1 MRKFVGLIYLLYS
14 GLIFF
19 LLMLLVC
26 PFIVLSTALFKE
38 KTGRKTA
45 FFFLKVW
52 AWGFSLSTFLWF
64 SSQGRKSIDTDK
76 AYIYVGN
83 HGSFLDA
90 VAIVI
95 CIPQAFSPLGKIE
108 MLKIPVFGWIYK
120 RLVVMIDRS
129 SRESRDQSVAELRKD
144 LADGQSILI
153 FPEGT
158 MNKTDE
164 PLAPFYDG
172 AFRLAIETQTPI
184 MPFAILNSKEHLP
197 RKNPLLLNPGIIDM
211 KFGTAIPVDGLQ
223 ATDLEK
229 LKATTFSTILSM
241 LENPAT
247 GEAINLKTVH

>member
-1 MRKFVGLIYLLYS
+1 MRKVVGMFYLLYS
-14 GLIFF
+14 AIIFF
-19 LLMLLVC
+19 LLMILVC
-26 PFIVLSTALFKE
+26 PFIILSTVLFKE
-38 KTGRKTA
+38 KTGIKIA
-45 FFFLKVW
+45 FFFLKFW
-52 AWGFSLSTFLWF
+52 AWGFSIFTFLWF
-64 SSQGRKSIDTDK
+64 SSKNGERIDTSK

-129 SRESRDQSVAELRKD
+129 SRESRDHSVAELRKD

-158 MNKTDE
+158 MNKTSA
-164 PLAPFYDG
+164 LLNPFYDG

-184 MPFAILNSKEHLP
+184 LPFAILNSKDHLP
-197 RKNPLLLNPGIIDM
+197 RTAPLLFKPGVIKTCFGDAIDV
-211 KFGTAIPVDGLQ
+211 KGLV
-223 ATDLEK
+223 AEDLEM
-229 LKATTFSTILSM
+229 LKQKTYDIILSL
-241 LENPAT
+241 LEKF
-247 GEAINLKTVH
+247 KTQN

>member
-14 GLIFF
+14 GSIFF
-19 LLMLLVC
+19 VLMLLVC
-26 PFIVLSTALFKE
+26 PFIVFSTALFSE
-38 KTGRKTA
+38 KTGRKIA

-52 AWGFSLSTFLWF
+52 AWGFSLLTFLWF
-64 SSQGRKSIDTDK
+64 RSQGRKSIDTHK

-108 MLKIPVFGWIYK
+108 MLKIPVFGWIYQ
-120 RLVVMIDRS
+120 RLVVTIDRS
-129 SRESRDQSVAELRKD
+129 SRESRDQSVVALRKD
-144 LADGQSILI
+144 LSEGQSILI

-158 MNKTDE
+158 MNKSNQ
-164 PLAPFYDG
+164 PLAPFFDG

-184 MPFAILNSKEHLP
+184 VPFAILNSKEHLP

-211 KFGTAIPVDGLQ
+211 KFGAVIPVAGLQ
-223 ATDLEK
+223 ASDLEK
-229 LKATTFSTILSM
+229 LKASTFNTILSM
-241 LENPAT
+241 LESHST
-247 GEAINLKTVH
+247 

>member
-1 MRKFVGLIYLLYS
+1 LQTVKETLITMRKLLGGFYLGYS
-14 GLIFF
+14 AIVFF
-19 LLMLLVC
+19 ILMVIVC
-26 PFIVLSTALFKE
+26 PFIIISTSIFRE

-45 FFFLKVW
+45 FYFLKFW
-52 AWGFSLSTFLWF
+52 AWGFSLFTFLWF
-64 SSQGRKSIDTDK
+64 SKKGAEIDTSR

-83 HGSFLDA
+83 HSSFLDA

-129 SRESRDQSVAELRKD
+129 SRESRDHSVAELKKD

-158 MNKTDE
+158 MNKSDQ
-164 PLAPFYDG
+164 PLNPFYDG

-184 MPFAILNSKEHLP
+184 LPFAILNSKTHLP
-197 RKNPLLLNPGIIDM
+197 RTNPILLNPGWIHTTFGRAIEVKGLVTADM
-211 KFGTAIPVDGLQ
+211 GELKQKTFNAIQ
-223 ATDLEK
+223 AMLAEK
-229 LKATTFSTILSM
+229 L
-241 LENPAT
+241 
-247 GEAINLKTVH
+247 

>member
-14 GLIFF
+14 AIIFF
-19 LLMLLVC
+19 VLMILVC
-26 PFIVLSTALFKE
+26 PFIILSTALFKE
-38 KTGRKTA
+38 RAGRRTA
-45 FFFLKVW
+45 FFFLKFW

-64 SSQGRKSIDTDK
+64 GSRGRKGIDTSK

-83 HGSFLDA
+83 HRSFLDA

-129 SRESRDQSVAELRKD
+129 SRESRDQSVVALRKD
-144 LADGQSILI
+144 LSGGQSILI

-158 MNKTDE
+158 MNKTDQL
-164 PLAPFYDG
+164 LAPFFDG

-184 MPFAILNSKEHLP
+184 MPFAILNSGEHLP
-197 RKNPLLLNPGIIDM
+197 RKNPLLLKPGVI
-211 KFGTAIPVDGLQ
+211 KTVFGQAIEVNGL
-223 ATDLEK
+223 ASGDLERLK
-229 LKATTFSTILSM
+229 NQAFNSITTLLKASTAAVG
-241 LENPAT
+241 ND
-247 GEAINLKTVH
+247 

>member
-1 MRKFVGLIYLLYS
+1 MRKLLGGFYLLYAA
-14 GLIFF
+14 IVFF
-19 LLMLLVC
+19 ILMVVVC
-26 PFIVLSTALFKE
+26 PFILICTSIFKE
-38 KTGRKTA
+38 KTGRKIA
-45 FFFLKVW
+45 FYFLKFW
-52 AWGFSLSTFLWF
+52 AWSFSALTFLWF
-64 SSQGRKSIDTDK
+64 SKQGEEIDTTS

-129 SRESRDQSVAELRKD
+129 SRESRDHSVTELKKD

-158 MNKTDE
+158 MNKTGE
-164 PLAPFYDG
+164 PLNPFYDG

-184 MPFAILNSKEHLP
+184 LPFAILNSKVHLP
-197 RKNPLLLNPGIIDM
+197 RTDPLLVKPGIIGT
-211 KFGTAIPVDGLQ
+211 KFGAPIEVKGL
-223 ATDLEK
+223 AAEDLEM
-229 LKATTFSTILSM
+229 LKEKTFNAVL
-241 LENPAT
+241 
-247 GEAINLKTVH
+247 NLLKK